1 MVLGSNIITM
11 AHFIMVRKARLGPA
25 LHLNGAHD
33 LKPIAVVA
41 RLAVIVSNE
50 TRVARTAG

>member
-1 MVLGSNIITM
+1 MVLGSDIITM

-25 LHLNGAHD
+25 LHFNGAHD

-41 RLAVIVSNE
+41 GLAVVVSNE
-50 TRVARTAG
+50 TRVV